1 MILLVNYLFYM
12 QINPLT
18 GWKRMFSSKDMNL
31 FPICFENSYLSVP
44 CCSTNWRPRFEYFL
58 FFFSYYY
65 SFFYVPSLN
74 FFYFFLRKRMILFL
88 FFDLFETIFFSY
100 KKKTFKKK
108 EEFLRIVKCCLHWFF
123 MSISMFDVC
132 HDLEDN

>member
-44 CCSTNWRPRFEYFL
+44 CCSTNWRPRFEYFFFHIIIL
-58 FFFSYYY
+58 SFTLHRWIFFKKTNNFVSFFWLIWDNFFF
-65 SFFYVPSLN
+65 L
-74 FFYFFLRKRMILFL
+74 
-88 FFDLFETIFFSY
+88 
-100 KKKTFKKK
+100 KKKIHLKKRRVSADRK
-108 EEFLRIVKCCLHWFF
+108 MLSALIFHVYFNVWCVSRFGG
-123 MSISMFDVC
+123 
-132 HDLEDN
+132 

>member
-44 CCSTNWRPRFEYFL
+44 CCSTNWRPRFEYF
-58 FFFSYYY
+58 FCFFSYYY
-65 SFFYVPSLN
+65 SFFYVPSLIFFFFKKTNDFVSLFWLIWDN
-74 FFYFFLRKRMILFL
+74 FFFLI
-88 FFDLFETIFFSY
+88 
-100 KKKTFKKK
+100 KKKNLKK